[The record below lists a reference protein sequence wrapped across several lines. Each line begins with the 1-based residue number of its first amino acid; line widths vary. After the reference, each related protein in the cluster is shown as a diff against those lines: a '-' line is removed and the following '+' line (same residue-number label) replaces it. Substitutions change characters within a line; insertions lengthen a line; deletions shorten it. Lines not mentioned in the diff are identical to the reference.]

1 MHFDTSGFRAA
12 SGRCKCPIF
21 TASDLVSSKA
31 ASGKNI
37 AANDLAACGF
47 AANDLNLRTH
57 IIENK

>member
-21 TASDLVSSKA
+21 AASDLVSSKA
-31 ASGKNI
+31 ASGKKN
-37 AANDLAACGF
+37 LAVCGF
-47 AANDLNLRTH
+47 AANELNLRTR